1 LSSKNGGGEVKFE
14 TVKEL
19 DDEKFRRL
27 AGVKRTT
34 FDKMVLILEQSSKD
48 KKINGGRKNKL
59 SIANMLLMTLEY
71 IREYRTYFH
80 ISQSYGVS
88 ESTAYKTVRW
98 IEDTLIKHPDFALPG
113 RKALLKSDVEYEVVL
128 IDATETPIERPKKAK
143 ALLFREEEKAHSEEP
158 GGRGQEKPTNLCTAF
173 ANGKRHDFRLFKES
187 KTQIHPTIGV
197 VTDTGYQGLQKI
209 HVKTHMPKKRSKK
222 RPLTRED
229 KRNNQELS
237 RERVANENVIGSL
250 KRFKI
255 LSDR

>member
-1 LSSKNGGGEVKFE
+1 MPAKNSGGGVKFE

-59 SIANMLLMTLEY
+59 SIENMLLMTLEY

-128 IDATETPIERPKKAK
+128 IDATETPIERPKKSK
-143 ALLFREEEKAHSEEP
+143 STFIQ
-158 GGRGQEKPTNLCTAF
+158 GRRKNTP
-173 ANGKRHDFRLFKES
+173 
-187 KTQIHPTIGV
+187 
-197 VTDTGYQGLQKI
+197 
-209 HVKTHMPKKRSKK
+209 
-222 RPLTRED
+222 
-229 KRNNQELS
+229 
-237 RERVANENVIGSL
+237 
-250 KRFKI
+250 
-255 LSDR
+255 